1 MSFQPA
7 GRPSVTVGLARWA
20 VDIQPTAEDLA
31 LADRALLD
39 TVAVGLAARTEP
51 ILQIAAVLP
60 EEAQWAVACHIIDF
74 DDLHLPSTTHISTV
88 CVPVSL
94 SLGGGARSYLAGA
107 GVMSRVGSALGW
119 PHYAAGWHATTT
131 AGAIGA
137 AAGAAVALGL
147 DADGVG
153 RAMALAVPAA
163 GGVQRSFG
171 TDGKSLQ
178 VGFAAHA
185 GMRAARLAAAGA
197 SADPY
202 AVDDLIALLGGG
214 VEKVDLSSP
223 AIPDGLAIK
232 LYPCCYAL
240 QRPIGA
246 AAALRVGCVYSV
258 AGVDVSSIRRIVVR
272 TPQVTVK
279 PLIHSRPRTGLE
291 AKFSLEYAVLAAL
304 IDLAGEQLAS
314 ALGQVD
320 LDELD
325 QRSDLRPAHL
335 LVAEAVEAD
344 VLVDQRGHDGILQ
357 AELGLQTGARPGVDQ
372 GFDGDLWRAHH
383 DPPDRRNVNACNAVN
398 ASDSKGSSRADGSLQ
413 CITTGVELDGQAVG
427 DGRAGEVHLL
437 DAPAQQRDQVVHGI
451 RVRARAGGCQS
462 RCPHARMRGEA
473 DLQRLAVGTEAA
485 LYPTGRWDRECH
497 GAPDPVGIE
506 PEGNGCPRRRTDR
519 TGRCGR
525 VPPGGVVRPAQC
537 GTHPGH
543 HTRAGEIAACPTA
556 QRQRHR
562 DTHRAD
568 VRRGWQVQVVEVDDV
583 AGHRPLRLFGQD
595 RGDLEDRLCAGGEP
609 HGDGVQECAVSQCE
623 VLGGGLYVDGPAR
636 KPDGDARPA
645 GGLEAH
651 ESFPVLVRPSS
662 ARICSVCWP
671 GAGIGPMTGS
681 SPSSVA
687 GGTSALIGPT
697 GDSTSRQ
704 RFRAASC
711 S

>member
-1 MSFQPA
+1 MSFQPV

-39 TVAVGLAARTEP
+39 TVAVGLAARKEP

-107 GVMSRVGSALGW
+107 GVMSRVGAALGW

-202 AVDDLIALLGGG
+202 AVDDWIALLGGG
-214 VEKVDLSSP
+214 VEKVDLSGP

-246 AAALRVGCVYSV
+246 AAALRGK
-258 AGVDVSSIRRIVVR
+258 GVDMSSIRRIVVR
-272 TPQVTVK
+272 TPKVTVK
-279 PLIHSRPRTGLE
+279 PLIHPRPRTGLE

-304 IDLAGEQLAS
+304 IDERIGFDSFSDE
-314 ALGQVD
+314 QVD
-320 LDELD
+320 RPDVTRLIEL
-325 QRSDLRPAHL
+325 
-335 LVAEAVEAD
+335 
-344 VLVDQRGHDGILQ
+344 
-357 AELGLQTGARPGVDQ
+357 
-372 GFDGDLWRAHH
+372 
-383 DPPDRRNVNACNAVN
+383 
-398 ASDSKGSSRADGSLQ
+398 
-413 CITTGVELDGQAVG
+413 
-427 DGRAGEVHLL
+427 
-437 DAPAQQRDQVVHGI
+437 
-451 RVRARAGGCQS
+451 
-462 RCPHARMRGEA
+462 
-473 DLQRLAVGTEAA
+473 
-485 LYPTGRWDRECH
+485 
-497 GAPDPVGIE
+497 
-506 PEGNGCPRRRTDR
+506 
-519 TGRCGR
+519 
-525 VPPGGVVRPAQC
+525 
-537 GTHPGH
+537 
-543 HTRAGEIAACPTA
+543 
-556 QRQRHR
+556 
-562 DTHRAD
+562 
-568 VRRGWQVQVVEVDDV
+568 VEVDLTEGGSQLLSGEVEVEVHSGGGVGPITVSRSTLAYPPGSPPNPATGED
-583 AGHRPLRLFGQD
+583 LRLKVADCLTGIPVEPDDITWASAADLLRTYLTQQ
-595 RGDLEDRLCAGGEP
+595 GD
-609 HGDGVQECAVSQCE
+609 
-623 VLGGGLYVDGPAR
+623 
-636 KPDGDARPA
+636 
-645 GGLEAH
+645 
-651 ESFPVLVRPSS
+651 
-662 ARICSVCWP
+662 
-671 GAGIGPMTGS
+671 
-681 SPSSVA
+681 
-687 GGTSALIGPT
+687 
-697 GDSTSRQ
+697 
-704 RFRAASC
+704 
-711 S
+711 

>member
-1 MSFQPA
+1 MSFENA
-7 GRPSVTVGLARWA
+7 GRPSVTIGLARWA

-39 TVAVGLAARTEP
+39 TVAVGLAARKEP

-107 GVMSRVGSALGW
+107 GVMSRVGAALGW

-178 VGFAAHA
+178 VGFAVHA
-185 GMRAARLAAAGA
+185 GVRAARLAAAGA

-202 AVDDLIALLGGG
+202 AVDDWIALLGGG
-214 VEKVDLSSP
+214 VERVDLSGP

-246 AAALRVGCVYSV
+246 AAALRVGCVDSV

-304 IDLAGEQLAS
+304 IDE
-314 ALGQVD
+314 
-320 LDELD
+320 
-325 QRSDLRPAHL
+325 R
-335 LVAEAVEAD
+335 
-344 VLVDQRGHDGILQ
+344 I
-357 AELGLQTGARPGVDQ
+357 
-372 GFDGDLWRAHH
+372 GFDSF
-383 DPPDRRNVNACNAVN
+383 
-398 ASDSKGSSRADGSLQ
+398 SDEQVGRPEVTRL
-413 CITTGVELDGQAVG
+413 IEL
-427 DGRAGEVHLL
+427 
-437 DAPAQQRDQVVHGI
+437 
-451 RVRARAGGCQS
+451 
-462 RCPHARMRGEA
+462 
-473 DLQRLAVGTEAA
+473 
-485 LYPTGRWDRECH
+485 
-497 GAPDPVGIE
+497 
-506 PEGNGCPRRRTDR
+506 
-519 TGRCGR
+519 
-525 VPPGGVVRPAQC
+525 
-537 GTHPGH
+537 
-543 HTRAGEIAACPTA
+543 
-556 QRQRHR
+556 
-562 DTHRAD
+562 
-568 VRRGWQVQVVEVDDV
+568 VEVDLTEGGSQLLSGEVEVEVHSGGGVGPITVSRSTLAYPPGSPQNPATEED
-583 AGHRPLRLFGQD
+583 LRLKVADCLTGIPVESDDITWASAADLLRTHLTHQ
-595 RGDLEDRLCAGGEP
+595 GD
-609 HGDGVQECAVSQCE
+609 
-623 VLGGGLYVDGPAR
+623 
-636 KPDGDARPA
+636 
-645 GGLEAH
+645 
-651 ESFPVLVRPSS
+651 
-662 ARICSVCWP
+662 
-671 GAGIGPMTGS
+671 
-681 SPSSVA
+681 
-687 GGTSALIGPT
+687 
-697 GDSTSRQ
+697 
-704 RFRAASC
+704 
-711 S
+711 